1 MTWGPKRL
9 DLRQLL
15 SVKSMMHRS
24 PKGTAGLERRRVR
37 GDNLEPRPPASR
49 KVDVSK
55 RMFCTDF
62 IGLSCWQLRW
72 GLVSSARKSLH
83 GWLITNAKRKR
94 DSAQPEKCLRLG
106 NKAAI
111 PWLFTGR
118 RRFLGAKQGAIW
130 KKSRL

>member
-9 DLRQLL
+9 DLRELL

-55 RMFCTDF
+55 RMFCADF
-62 IGLSCWQLRW
+62 I
-72 GLVSSARKSLH
+72 SLF
-83 GWLITNAKRKR
+83 L
-94 DSAQPEKCLRLG
+94 L
-106 NKAAI
+106 AI
-111 PWLFTGR
+111 AVGISLANGQVVTR
-118 RRFLGAKQGAIW
+118 MVDYKNVAV
-130 KKSRL
+130 

>member
-1 MTWGPKRL
+1 MTLGPKRL
-9 DLRQLL
+9 DLKQLL
-15 SVKSMMHRS
+15 RVKSMMHRS

-72 GLVSSARKSLH
+72 GLVLPTRKSLH

-94 DSAQPEKCLRLG
+94 DSAQPQKSCGLG

-111 PWLFTGR
+111 PGLFTR
-118 RRFLGAKQGAIW
+118 RGDFW
-130 KKSRL
+130 EP